1 MSMSKS
7 SYTQY
12 NRKNWEDAD
21 FPILCQTCL
30 GSNPYLRM
38 MKDKFG
44 KECKICERPFTNFRW
59 QPGKGARYKS
69 TELCQTCAKVKN
81 VCQTCMF
88 DLEYGLPVQVRDAAL
103 QIADNI
109 PRLAF
114 KISTSQVPVQL
125 HTTREMRLIFVRSM
139 SKVNV
144 KEERSARIATKS
156 HQILMIRYLR
166 KNIRDRYYGS
176 NDPVAEKIL
185 NRAKAMPA
193 LEPPADTTITTLY
206 VGNLGPAG
214 QITQKDLNDYFYQFG
229 DIRSLRLLEAKS
241 CAFIQ
246 FTTRESCEMAAERS
260 FNKLILKGRRIV
272 IRWGQPQ
279 SQKADEQR
287 TINPVP
293 SLPNPCPVPEDLAPS
308 SSKRQRL
315 DPLNIPLP
323 PLPPTICSSYK
334 ACCSTITASDRYV
347 YIYKQDPVQKALAV
361 LLVQAAYTIRV
372 KIRNVWMVY
381 PASVF
386 ITGANRGIGLGLVRE
401 FLKVPAVKHVIAGA
415 RNPDNAE
422 ELNAITD
429 KRLSIVKI
437 DIDCDQSIKDA
448 YKQVEAVVG
457 ESGLNV
463 LLNNA
468 AILPPYFTN
477 GAICRDTLMKCVNTN
492 VLGTAIVSQTFL
504 PLLRKASS
512 HGEGDHWGID
522 RAAIVNISSFWAS
535 IKGNEDGSGE
545 LGSLRIQDQQGELF
559 SIKGVIV

>member
-38 MKDKFG
+38 MKDKYG

-109 PRLAF
+109 PRQGANRDFYLQNVERALA
-114 KISTSQVPVQL
+114 STDGTTPVGAL
-125 HTTREMRLIFVRSM
+125 ANVGDSAGTEMLKRLARTAPYYKRNAPHICSFY
-139 SKVNV
+139 V
-144 KEERSARIATKS
+144 KGECKRGEECPYRHEKPSDPDDPLST
-156 HQILMIRYLR
+156 Q
-166 KNIRDRYYGS
+166 NIRDRYYGS
-176 NDPVAEKIL
+176 NDPVAEKIM

-206 VGNLGPAG
+206 VGNLGPVG
-214 QITQKDLNDYFYQFG
+214 QITQKDLSDYFYQFG

-260 FNKLILKGRRIV
+260 FNKLFLKGRRLV

-279 SQKADEQR
+279 AQKAEDQR

-293 SLPNPCPVPEDLAPS
+293 SLPNPCPVPEDLVP
-308 SSKRQRL
+308 SKRQRI

-323 PLPPTICSSYK
+323 PVPPSFAAPSKLVVPPSRPPTGASTSAAGSSTDSS
-334 ACCSTITASDRYV
+334 AGTSSRTGG
-347 YIYKQDPVQKALAV
+347 IYYPSQDPQRL
-361 LLVQAAYTIRV
+361 
-372 KIRNVWMVY
+372 
-381 PASVF
+381 
-386 ITGANRGIGLGLVRE
+386 GAKGD
-401 FLKVPAVKHVIAGA
+401 VI
-415 RNPDNAE
+415 E
-422 ELNAITD
+422 E
-429 KRLSIVKI
+429 
-437 DIDCDQSIKDA
+437 
-448 YKQVEAVVG
+448 
-457 ESGLNV
+457 
-463 LLNNA
+463 
-468 AILPPYFTN
+468 
-477 GAICRDTLMKCVNTN
+477 
-492 VLGTAIVSQTFL
+492 
-504 PLLRKASS
+504 
-512 HGEGDHWGID
+512 
-522 RAAIVNISSFWAS
+522 
-535 IKGNEDGSGE
+535 
-545 LGSLRIQDQQGELF
+545 
-559 SIKGVIV
+559 

>member
-38 MKDKFG
+38 MKDKYG

-109 PRLAF
+109 PRQGANRDFYLQNVERALA
-114 KISTSQVPVQL
+114 STDGTTPVGAL
-125 HTTREMRLIFVRSM
+125 ANVGDTAGTEMLKRLARTAPYYKRNAPHICSFY
-139 SKVNV
+139 V
-144 KEERSARIATKS
+144 KGECKRGEECPYRHEKPSDPDDPLST
-156 HQILMIRYLR
+156 Q
-166 KNIRDRYYGS
+166 NIRDRYYGS
-176 NDPVAEKIL
+176 NDPVAEKIM

-206 VGNLGPAG
+206 VGNLGPVG
-214 QITQKDLNDYFYQFG
+214 QITQKDLSDYFYQFG

-260 FNKLILKGRRIV
+260 FNKLFLKGRRLV

-279 SQKADEQR
+279 AQKAEDQR

-293 SLPNPCPVPEDLAPS
+293 SLPNPCPVPEDLVP
-308 SSKRQRL
+308 SSKRQRI

-323 PLPPTICSSYK
+323 PVPPSFAAPSKLVVPPSRPPTGASTSAAGSSTDSS
-334 ACCSTITASDRYV
+334 AGTSGRTGG
-347 YIYKQDPVQKALAV
+347 IYYPSQDPQRL
-361 LLVQAAYTIRV
+361 
-372 KIRNVWMVY
+372 
-381 PASVF
+381 
-386 ITGANRGIGLGLVRE
+386 GAKGD
-401 FLKVPAVKHVIAGA
+401 VI
-415 RNPDNAE
+415 E
-422 ELNAITD
+422 E
-429 KRLSIVKI
+429 
-437 DIDCDQSIKDA
+437 
-448 YKQVEAVVG
+448 
-457 ESGLNV
+457 
-463 LLNNA
+463 
-468 AILPPYFTN
+468 
-477 GAICRDTLMKCVNTN
+477 
-492 VLGTAIVSQTFL
+492 
-504 PLLRKASS
+504 
-512 HGEGDHWGID
+512 
-522 RAAIVNISSFWAS
+522 
-535 IKGNEDGSGE
+535 
-545 LGSLRIQDQQGELF
+545 
-559 SIKGVIV
+559 